1 MIDFVGKRHWFFL
14 GSAIAVLVAVMALI
28 TFGLRP
34 GIDFTG
40 GTSMTLHFQPQVE
53 QSALRQTVWDF
64 GHTEAMIQ
72 GSDDDYLVRLKQLSP
87 QEREDLMTTLES
99 ELGSSVT
106 VMDYNTVSPSVA
118 TETAEKAG
126 LAMLLASAAMLLYIA
141 WAFRRMPS
149 PFKWGACAI
158 VALIHNVLIV
168 AGIFALLGQFRGVEV
183 DALFITGLLTI
194 VGYTINNT
202 VVVFDRIRENRAK
215 GISHDLGITV
225 NCSLVET
232 LVRTVNT
239 SLTTLCVILA
249 LLLFGGAT
257 IHYFILVLF
266 LGLLVGTYS
275 SMFIAGP
282 LLVTW
287 EKREWGQVLARLR
300 SARQPA

>member
-14 GSAIAVLVAVMALI
+14 GSAIAVAVALFALVA
-28 TFGLRP
+28 FGLRP

-40 GTSMTLHFQPQVE
+40 GTSMTLHFEPQVDQTE
-53 QSALRQTVWDF
+53 LREAVWNA
-64 GHTEAMIQ
+64 GNPEAMVQ
-72 GSDDDYLVRLKQLSP
+72 GSDDDYLVRVRQLSTE
-87 QEREDLMTTLES
+87 EREALLTSLKETTGS
-99 ELGSSVT
+99 EIT
-106 VMDYNTVSPSVA
+106 VLDYSTVAAAVA
-118 TETAEKAG
+118 TETAQKAG
-126 LAMLLASAAMLLYIA
+126 IAVLLASAAMLLYIA
-141 WAFRRMPS
+141 WAFRKMPS
-149 PFKWGACAI
+149 PFKWGTCAI
-158 VALIHNVLIV
+158 IALLHNIVIV
-168 AGIFALLGQFRGVEV
+168 AGLFALLGRFRGVEV

-202 VVVFDRIRENRAK
+202 VVVFDRVRENREK
-215 GISHDLGITV
+215 GISTDLGIVV

-232 LVRTVNT
+232 MVRTVNT

-266 LGLLVGTYS
+266 VGLLVGTYS
-275 SMFIAGP
+275 SVFIAGP

-287 EKREWGQVLARLR
+287 EKHEWNKVAEGIK

>member
-1 MIDFVGKRHWFFL
+1 MMDFVGKRHWFFL
-14 GSAIAVLVAVMALI
+14 GSAIALVIAALALVG
-28 TFGLRP
+28 FGLRP

-40 GTSMTLHFQPQVE
+40 GTSMTLHFDPQAE
-53 QSALRQTVWDF
+53 QTELRETIW
-64 GHTEAMIQ
+64 GSGYPEASVQ
-72 GSDDDYLVRLKQLSP
+72 RSEDDYLVRLSQLSVDD
-87 QEREDLMTTLES
+87 REALIETLSSTLEAD
-99 ELGSSVT
+99 VT
-106 VMDYNTVSPSVA
+106 VLDYNTVSPAVA
-118 TETAEKAG
+118 TETAEQAG
-126 LAMLLASAAMLLYIA
+126 LAVLIASAAMLLYIA

-158 VALIHNVLIV
+158 VALIHNIVIV
-168 AGIFALLGQFRGVEV
+168 AGVFALLGRFSGVEI

-215 GISHDLGITV
+215 GLSSDLHITV
-225 NCSLVET
+225 NASLVET
-232 LVRTVNT
+232 VVRTVNT

-287 EKREWGQVLARLR
+287 EKSEWADVVDRLR
-300 SARQPA
+300 PGRESA